1 VIGERGNRHEA
12 AMPRSLRPSLQ
23 VVALLALCLPACRS
37 GAGNHGGNLGS
48 GATGG
53 SIAVTG
59 GAGASAG
66 SGASGAE
73 PSMGGSGIGVGG
85 AITTGG
91 AGTAGA
97 GGTGAT
103 AGACQT
109 AQAEAT
115 LEREPVDIIVVLDNS
130 GSMAEEMG
138 AAEENINVNF
148 ANILDQ
154 AQADYRVIL
163 LSRHRQGPRDEE
175 EEFSTSICV
184 STPLSGLASCPS
196 ENPTFS
202 DRFFQWGG
210 KIESFDALD
219 WMIDAYDTP
228 PEDDDAA
235 DLAPNGY
242 GEWLRPGAKKVFVVM
257 TDDDESNDD
266 EGTPLGV
273 EAFLAGLTAKDA
285 AAFGTATAPT
295 FDFHSIIG
303 VKEKADPTA
312 AYDATEPLVE
322 EECTGNGADI
332 EATGVTYQELSILTD
347 GLRFPL
353 CQFPGYDAV
362 FRTIA
367 ENVIV
372 KRNIA
377 CEFDIPP
384 PPSGTELDLDKVAV
398 RKTAQNGTE
407 SRFMQAL
414 TAEDCQA
421 DAFYIDRTEGQ
432 VHLCPEACEAVRA
445 DPQASVDVLFTCM
458 STLIVK
464 QADF

>member
-1 VIGERGNRHEA
+1 
-12 AMPRSLRPSLQ
+12 MPSLRR
-23 VVALLALCLPACRS
+23 ALLAATTLALGLAACS
-37 GAGNHGGNLGS
+37 AGTSNEGGDLGS

-53 SIAVTG
+53 TLTVSG
-59 GAGASAG
+59 GSAGASGSNAG
-66 SGASGAE
+66 GAE
-73 PSMGGSGIGVGG
+73 PATGGIGMGG
-85 AITTGG
+85 AISTGG
-91 AGTAGA
+91 SSAAGLGGA
-97 GGTGAT
+97 AAA

-109 AQAEAT
+109 AQADAV

-148 ANILDQ
+148 ANILDE

-163 LSRHRQGPRDEE
+163 LSRHRQGDRDAEE
-175 EEFSTSICV
+175 EYSTSICV
-184 STPLSGLASCPS
+184 SSPLSGLTSCPS
-196 ENPTFS
+196 ENPSFS

-235 DLAPNGY
+235 ELSPNGY

-266 EGTPLGV
+266 EATPLTV
-273 EAFLAGLTAKDA
+273 DTFLAGLTAKDA
-285 AAFGTATAPT
+285 VAFGTAASPT

-322 EECTGNGADI
+322 QECTGNGADI
-332 EATGVTYQELSILTD
+332 EATGVTYQELSILTG

-362 FRTIA
+362 FRAIA

-372 KRNIA
+372 TRDIA

-384 PPSGTELDLDKVAV
+384 PPAGTMLDLDKVAV
-398 RKTAQNGTE
+398 QKTAQSGAE
-407 SRFMQAL
+407 SQFLQAP
-414 TAEDCQA
+414 TQDDCQA
-421 DAFYIDRTEGQ
+421 DAFTIDRTLNQ
-432 VHLCPEACEAVRA
+432 VRLCPEACEAVRA
-445 DPQASVDVLFTCM
+445 DPLASIDVLFTCM

-464 QADF
+464 

>member
-1 VIGERGNRHEA
+1 V
-12 AMPRSLRPSLQ
+12 
-23 VVALLALCLPACRS
+23 
-37 GAGNHGGNLGS
+37 
-48 GATGG
+48 
-53 SIAVTG
+53 
-59 GAGASAG
+59 
-66 SGASGAE
+66 
-73 PSMGGSGIGVGG
+73 
-85 AITTGG
+85 
-91 AGTAGA
+91 
-97 GGTGAT
+97 
-103 AGACQT
+103 
-109 AQAEAT
+109 
-115 LEREPVDIIVVLDNS
+115 REPIDVIVVLDNS

-148 ANILDQ
+148 ATILDE

-163 LSRHRQGPRDEE
+163 LSRHRQGDRDAEE
-175 EEFSTSICV
+175 EYSTSICV
-184 STPLSGLASCPS
+184 SAPLSGLTSCPS
-196 ENPTFS
+196 ENPVFS

-210 KIESFDALD
+210 KIESFDALN

-242 GEWLRPGAKKVFVVM
+242 GEWLRTGAKKVFVVM

-266 EGTPLGV
+266 DETPLTV
-273 EAFLAGLTAKDA
+273 DDFLAALSAKDPDS
-285 AAFGTATAPT
+285 FGTAEAPT
-295 FDFHSIIG
+295 FTFHSIIG

-312 AYDATEPLVE
+312 AYEATEPVVE

-332 EATGVTYQELSILTD
+332 EATGATYQALSILTD

-362 FRTIA
+362 FRAIA

-372 KRNIA
+372 KSNIA

-384 PPSGTELDLDKVAV
+384 PPAGTELDLDKVAV
-398 RKTAQNGTE
+398 QKTAQSGTV
-407 SRFMQAL
+407 SQFLQAR
-414 TAEDCQA
+414 TPDDCQA
-421 DAFYIDRTEGQ
+421 DAFYIDRASNQ

-445 DPQASVDVLFTCM
+445 DPLANVEVLFTCM

-464 QADF
+464 TEM

>member
-1 VIGERGNRHEA
+1 
-12 AMPRSLRPSLQ
+12 MPSSLRRVPLA
-23 VVALLALCLPACRS
+23 VATLTLGLAACS
-37 GAGNHGGNLGS
+37 AGTGTEGGDLGS

-53 SIAVTG
+53 SLALTGGTG
-59 GAGASAG
+59 GASGG
-66 SGASGAE
+66 SGGTGAE
-73 PSMGGSGIGVGG
+73 PATGGTGIGVGG
-85 AITTGG
+85 AISTGG
-91 AGTAGA
+91 SSSAGMGGA
-97 GGTGAT
+97 AAA

-109 AQAEAT
+109 AQADAM

-130 GSMAEEMG
+130 GSMSEEMG

-148 ANILDQ
+148 ANILDE

-163 LSRHRQGPRDEE
+163 VSRHRKGEREGTDESE
-175 EEFSTSICV
+175 ANTSICV
-184 STPLSGLASCPS
+184 TTPLSGLAACPADD
-196 ENPTFS
+196 PVFS

-210 KIESFDALD
+210 KIESFNALN
-219 WMIDAYDTP
+219 WMIDAYDNP
-228 PEDDDAA
+228 PENSGAA
-235 DLAPNGY
+235 ELAPNGY

-266 EGTPLGV
+266 EETPLTVDG
-273 EAFLAGLTAKDA
+273 FLAGLTAKDA
-285 AAFGTATAPT
+285 AAFGTAAAPT
-295 FDFHSIIG
+295 FNFHSIIG

-332 EATGVTYQELSILTD
+332 EATGVTYQQLSILTD

-362 FRTIA
+362 FRAIA

-372 KRNIA
+372 KSNIA

-384 PPSGTELDLDKVAV
+384 PPAGTQLDLDKVAV
-398 RKTAQNGTE
+398 RKTAQSGAE
-407 SRFMQAL
+407 SQFLQAP
-414 TAEDCQA
+414 TQGDCQA
-421 DAFYIDRTEGQ
+421 DAFYIDRTANQ
-432 VHLCPEACEAVRA
+432 VHLCPEACEAVRG
-445 DPQASVDVLFTCM
+445 DPLASVDVLFTCM

-464 QADF
+464 

>member
-1 VIGERGNRHEA
+1 MPTA
-12 AMPRSLRPSLQ
+12 ARRLP
-23 VVALLALCLPACRS
+23 LALASLALAALACS
-37 GAGNHGGNLGS
+37 AGKGNDAGSDLGS

-53 SIAVTG
+53 SLVVTG
-59 GAGASAG
+59 GSAGAGGGG
-66 SGASGAE
+66 SGGTGAAPSSG
-73 PSMGGSGIGVGG
+73 GTGIGVGG
-85 AITTGG
+85 AIATGG
-91 AGTAGA
+91 TGAGA
-97 GGTGAT
+97 GGLGGA

-109 AQAEAT
+109 ARADAM
-115 LEREPVDIIVVLDNS
+115 LVREPVDIIVVLDNS

-138 AAEENINVNF
+138 AAEQNINVNF
-148 ANILDQ
+148 ATILDD

-163 LSRHRQGPRDEE
+163 LSRHRQGERDDEE
-175 EEFSTSICV
+175 EYSTSICV
-184 STPLSGLASCPS
+184 TTPLSGLASCPS

-202 DRFFQWGG
+202 ERFYQWGG

-266 EGTPLGV
+266 DATPLTV
-273 EAFLAGLTAKDA
+273 ATFLAGLTAKDQ
-285 AAFGTATAPT
+285 AAFGTAAAPT
-295 FDFHSIIG
+295 FNFHSIIG

-312 AYDATEPLVE
+312 AYEPTEPLVT

-332 EATGVTYQELSILTD
+332 EATGATYQELSILTK

-362 FRTIA
+362 FRSIA

-372 KRNIA
+372 QSNVA

-384 PPSGTELDLDKVAV
+384 APAGTLLDLDKVAV
-398 RKTAQNGTE
+398 RKTAQGGAE
-407 SRFMQAL
+407 SQFLQAP
-414 TAEDCQA
+414 TQGDCQA
-421 DAFYIDRTEGQ
+421 DAFYIDRAANQ

-445 DPQASVDVLFTCM
+445 DPLAKVEVLFTCM

-464 QADF
+464 

>member
-1 VIGERGNRHEA
+1 MLLSVRTTLRA
-12 AMPRSLRPSLQ
+12 A
-23 VVALLALCLPACRS
+23 VGVTVLLAACSAGES
-37 GAGNHGGNLGS
+37 GDGANLGS

-53 SIAVTG
+53 SLTLTG
-59 GAGASAG
+59 GTGGASAG
-66 SGASGAE
+66 NGGSGAE
-73 PSMGGSGIGVGG
+73 PAMGGSGGAVGG
-85 AITTGG
+85 SVSVGG
-91 AGTAGA
+91 SGPAGA
-97 GGTGAT
+97 AGSGAT
-103 AGACQT
+103 AGVCQT
-109 AQAEAT
+109 AQADAV

-130 GSMAEEMG
+130 GSMAEEME
-138 AAEENINVNF
+138 AAEDNINVNF
-148 ANILDQ
+148 ANILDE
-154 AQADYRVIL
+154 ADADYRVIL

-210 KIESFDALD
+210 KIESFDALN

-235 DLAPNGY
+235 ELAPNGY

-257 TDDDESNDD
+257 TDDDESNDED
-266 EGTPLGV
+266 ATPLTV
-273 EAFLAGLTAKDA
+273 EDFLAGLTEKDP
-285 AAFGTATAPT
+285 AAFGTASSPS

-303 VKEKADPTA
+303 LKEKADPTA
-312 AYDATEPLVE
+312 AYEATEPLIE
-322 EECTGNGADI
+322 EECTSNGADI
-332 EATGVTYQELSILTD
+332 EATGITYQKLSILTD

-384 PPSGTELDLDKVAV
+384 PPAGTQLDLDKVAV
-398 RKTAQNGTE
+398 QKTTESGTE
-407 SRFMQAL
+407 SRFMQAP
-414 TAEDCQA
+414 TQADCQA
-421 DAFYIDRTEGQ
+421 DAFYIDRTANQ
-432 VHLCPEACEAVRA
+432 VHLCPEACEVVRA
-445 DPQASVDVLFTCM
+445 DPLASVDVLFTCM

-464 QADF
+464 

>member
-1 VIGERGNRHEA
+1 VILLRGT
-12 AMPRSLRPSLQ
+12 
-23 VVALLALCLPACRS
+23 LLAAACLPFGLAACGT
-37 GAGNHGGNLGS
+37 GAGGDRVNLGS

-53 SIAVTG
+53 SSTATG
-59 GAGASAG
+59 GAGTST
-66 SGASGAE
+66 ASGGGGE
-73 PSMGGSGIGVGG
+73 PATGGIGVGG
-85 AITTGG
+85 AISTGG
-91 AGTAGA
+91 SGTAATA
-97 GGTGAT
+97 GGGAA

-109 AQAEAT
+109 AQADAM
-115 LEREPVDIIVVLDNS
+115 LVREPVDIIVVLDNS

-175 EEFSTSICV
+175 EEYSTSICV
-184 STPLSGLASCPS
+184 STPLSGLTSCPS

-219 WMIDAYDTP
+219 WMIEAYDTP

-235 DLAPNGY
+235 ELAPNGY
-242 GEWLRPGAKKVFVVM
+242 GEWLRPNAKKVFVVM

-266 EGTPLGV
+266 EATPLTV
-273 EAFLAGLTAKDA
+273 EAFLAGLAAKDP
-285 AAFGTATAPT
+285 AAFGTAAAPT
-295 FDFHSIIG
+295 FGFHSIIG
-303 VKEKADPTA
+303 LKEQADPTA

-332 EATGVTYQELSILTD
+332 EATGITYQKLSILTD

-372 KRNIA
+372 KSNIA

-384 PPSGTELDLDKVAV
+384 PPAGTQLDLDKVAV
-398 RKTAQNGTE
+398 QQTTQSGAESHFLQARTE
-407 SRFMQAL
+407 S
-414 TAEDCQA
+414 DCQA
-421 DAFYIDRTEGQ
+421 DAFYIDRSANQ

-445 DPQASVDVLFTCM
+445 DPLASVDVLFTCM

-464 QADF
+464 

>member
-1 VIGERGNRHEA
+1 MA
-12 AMPRSLRPSLQ
+12 TLLRRLPLA
-23 VVALLALCLPACRS
+23 VTTLALTLAACS
-37 GAGNHGGNLGS
+37 AGTGNDAGGDLGS

-53 SIAVTG
+53 SVALTGGTG
-59 GAGASAG
+59 GASAATG
-66 SGASGAE
+66 GSGAE
-73 PSMGGSGIGVGG
+73 PATGGTGIGVGG
-85 AITTGG
+85 AIAT
-91 AGTAGA
+91 
-97 GGTGAT
+97 GGTGGGMGGLGAA

-109 AQAEAT
+109 AQADAM

-138 AAEENINVNF
+138 AAEQNINVNF
-148 ANILDQ
+148 AGILDE

-163 LSRHRQGPRDEE
+163 LSRHRQGDRDAEE
-175 EEFSTSICV
+175 EYSTSICV

-196 ENPTFS
+196 EAPTFS
-202 DRFFQWGG
+202 ERFFQWGG
-210 KIESFDALD
+210 KIESFDALN
-219 WMIDAYDTP
+219 WMVDAYDTP

-242 GEWLRPGAKKVFVVM
+242 GEWLRAGAKKVFVVM

-266 EGTPLGV
+266 EETPLT
-273 EAFLAGLTAKDA
+273 AQTFLAGLTAKDS
-285 AAFGTATAPT
+285 AAFGSADAPT
-295 FDFHSIIG
+295 FTFHSIIG
-303 VKEKADPTA
+303 VQEKADPTA
-312 AYDATEPLVE
+312 AYDATEPLVT

-332 EATGVTYQELSILTD
+332 EATGTTYQELSILTD

-362 FRTIA
+362 FRAIA

-372 KRNIA
+372 KSNIA

-384 PPSGTELDLDKVAV
+384 PPAGTTLDLDKVAV
-398 RKTAQNGTE
+398 RKTAQGGTE
-407 SRFMQAL
+407 SQYLQAP
-414 TAEDCQA
+414 TQADCQA
-421 DAFYIDRTEGQ
+421 DAFYIDRAANQ

-445 DPQASVDVLFTCM
+445 DPLANVDVLFTCM

-464 QADF
+464 